1 MAVDR
6 GRRCYRD
13 SATEDGEGAA
23 REVAIPG
30 SKAGLDGIDCSLR
43 VDATTVGRQIRRS
56 AKVMMALA
64 LR

>member
-1 MAVDR
+1 MDIDR

-13 SATEDGEGAA
+13 SATGDGEGAVP
-23 REVAIPG
+23 EVAVPV
-30 SKAGLDGIDCSLR
+30 SEAGLDGIDCSLR